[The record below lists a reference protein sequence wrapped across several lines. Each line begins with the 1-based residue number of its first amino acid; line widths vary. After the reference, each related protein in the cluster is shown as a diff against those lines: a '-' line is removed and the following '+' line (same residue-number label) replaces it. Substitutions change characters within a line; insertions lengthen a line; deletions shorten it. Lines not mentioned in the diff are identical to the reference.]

1 MTAVA
6 APIDQLVKQVDGLN
20 LDAVKAKFPDTYP
33 DLNLMDLYR
42 AHLANVLS
50 EVTGV
55 DTALIYPNL
64 GWTSG
69 LDKGD
74 IALPVPSLRV
84 KGKKPDELAQ
94 EWAAK
99 VPTSA
104 RHAMRCRAIV
114 TLCRR

>member
-1 MTAVA
+1 MTTA
-6 APIDQLVKQVDGLN
+6 APIDQLVKQVDGLS
-20 LDAVKAKFPDTYP
+20 LDAVKAKFPETYP

-42 AHLANVLS
+42 AHLSNVLS

-55 DTALIYPNL
+55 DTSLIYPNL

-69 LDKGD
+69 LEKGD
-74 IALPVPSLRV
+74 MALPVPALRV

-99 VPTSA
+99 VHTSQTCD
-104 RHAMRCRAIV
+104 AMRCDSVWDSLRQ
-114 TLCRR
+114 